1 MILLY
6 NWVEY
11 LNSFGS
17 QPWALKILSMYEMKE
32 AFMGL
37 GFGAL
42 PIDGSDPIQKVVLDC
57 VQRTKRGKELPE
69 VVMHLIES

>member
-1 MILLY
+1 
-6 NWVEY
+6 
-11 LNSFGS
+11 
-17 QPWALKILSMYEMKE
+17 MYEMKE